1 MNTLLFLLFCLAV
14 GYVCIWVLVNER
26 HGNADGDWGFIA
38 MRTPKPDPGKEK
50 EKEQPKHGAAPEHR
64 RWKP

>member
-26 HGNADGDWGFIA
+26 QGNADGDWGFIA
-38 MRTPKPDPGKEK
+38 MRKPKSEGAPRSRDAAAEPRGGKT
-50 EKEQPKHGAAPEHR
+50 
-64 RWKP
+64 